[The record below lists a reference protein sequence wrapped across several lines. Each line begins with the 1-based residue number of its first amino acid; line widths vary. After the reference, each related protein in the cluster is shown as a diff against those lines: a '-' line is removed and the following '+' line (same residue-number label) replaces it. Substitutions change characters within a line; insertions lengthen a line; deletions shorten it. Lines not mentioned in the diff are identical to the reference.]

1 MAKLKVD
8 EIEATSTNQDV
19 KVITKGSTGALEVK
33 GDTDEGTLR
42 LNCSAQSHGVKL
54 KAPPSNSGQSYTMV
68 MPDNQIA
75 ASKLLKVKSVT
86 NNSAQLEYADT
97 PTEAQ
102 FLSNLS
108 ATNLTSGTIP
118 GVRLPTLP
126 ASGGAGLKLVHSAKV
141 PAGSGVTSVSITN
154 ITQNTLYYI
163 IGKNITCA
171 NGSYG
176 KTFVGIEWLNASGSA
191 QNYITWNNFHGE
203 TQHSNYGS
211 NGRIDLKPQPYN
223 ANYQGVKHHFTA
235 FMGTS
240 TYHNQWMFLNG
251 HNNDYAANF
260 AHYDVWAAW
269 TDWAHD
275 ALNLR
280 INGLRFTAHDYYG
293 GQHNLMPDSEF
304 LMYQFMES

>member
-1 MAKLKVD
+1 MAKLKVN
-8 EIEATSTNQDV
+8 EVEATSTNQDL

-54 KAPPSNSGQSYTMV
+54 KAPPSSSGQSYTMV

-75 ASKLLKVKSVT
+75 ANKLLKIKSVT

-97 PTEAQ
+97 PTAAA
-102 FLSNLS
+102 FLSNLDAS
-108 ATNLTSGTIP
+108 NLTSGT
-118 GVRLPTLP
+118 LPNSAFPTFP

-141 PAGSGVTSVSITN
+141 PAGSGVTSVDITN

-171 NGSYG
+171 TGSYS
-176 KTFVGIEWLNASGSA
+176 KTFVGIEWLNSSNTPQG
-191 QNYITWNNFHGE
+191 NITWNNFHGE
-203 TQHSNYGS
+203 SQHSNYGS
-211 NGRIDLKPQPYN
+211 SSRIDLKPHPYN
-223 ANYQGVKHHFTA
+223 AYSQGVKHHFTA

-251 HNNDYAANF
+251 HNNDFAANY

-269 TDWAHD
+269 TDSIHD
-275 ALNLR
+275 TLNRR
-280 INGLRFTAHDYYG
+280 INGLRFTAHNYYG
-293 GQHNLMPDSEF
+293 GQHSLMPDSEF
-304 LMYQFMES
+304 LIYQCMES